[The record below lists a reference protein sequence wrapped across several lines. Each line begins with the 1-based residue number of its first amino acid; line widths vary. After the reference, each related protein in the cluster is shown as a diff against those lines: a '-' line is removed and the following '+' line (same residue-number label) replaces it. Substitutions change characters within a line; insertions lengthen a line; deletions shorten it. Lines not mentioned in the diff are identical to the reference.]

1 MAGPCWNIPSPVAR
15 SVFAPS
21 EVQLDLFQRSVPARR
36 EVKLGAGEKLLASET
51 VSLAGAEVPADFI
64 RHPKA
69 RVYRLLLRRDGV
81 ARITVPR
88 FGTLEEARQFL
99 LRQGEWL
106 EARFREHLAALAA
119 QAPADPA
126 RPEVRFR
133 GVLQRV
139 DLDAESR
146 VLRLGSIEFP
156 IPRTRNREP
165 VALALEVLRRL
176 AATELPARVAELCGL
191 HGIAVSRVAVRNQ
204 RTRWGSCSPRGVV
217 SLNWRLVQVPEA
229 VRDYVIL
236 HELAHRRHLNHS
248 QRFWDEV
255 RRLCPG
261 YEESERWLRE
271 NVRSVL

>member
-21 EVQLDLFQRSVPARR
+21 EVQLDLFQRSTPARR

-51 VSLAGAEVPADFI
+51 VALAGAEVPADFI

-88 FGTLEEARQFL
+88 FGTLGEARQFL
-99 LRQGEWL
+99 LRHGEWL
-106 EARFREHLAALAA
+106 EARFREHLSALSAR
-119 QAPADPA
+119 APVDPA
-126 RPEVRFR
+126 APEIRFR

-139 DLDAESR
+139 YLDLEQR
-146 VLRLGSIEFP
+146 ILRIGPEEFAV
-156 IPRTRNREP
+156 PRIRDRDP
-165 VALALEVLRRL
+165 SALALAALRRL
-176 AATELPARVAELCGL
+176 AATELPARVAELGAV
-191 HGIAVSRVAVRNQ
+191 HGIGVSRVAVRNQ

-248 QRFWDEV
+248 ERFWAEV
-255 RRLCPG
+255 RRICPG